1 MALHM
6 LSLNLYHFSLSNLD
20 FDSFYFTPLIVLIC
34 SYILKI
40 NRIVLKTLTIDAFSR
55 FVYYSSFQ
63 SLVFFIFNY
72 SGLNGY
78 FIFLIAF
85 FLTSF
90 LLTISL
96 RVFVYQIFNTRSEFS
111 LDEKERTNIVI
122 FGAGRAGR
130 QLSTLLS
137 NQTDKKIIAFI
148 DDSKNLEDTIV
159 NGVKVFSR
167 NKFSNKINNLI
178 VDQIFIAIPSINEKT
193 LDEIID
199 FLSPFKKIKI
209 LPSLLE
215 LLIEDDFDKR
225 LISVQKNNVLGRPEV
240 TINEKYYNNLYS
252 KKVVLVTG
260 AGGSIG
266 SEICK
271 QLMHF
276 KPKIIILFEQNEFA
290 LYKID
295 QQINELNLKLNV
307 QIHSIIGSVCDKNK
321 VSSIIKSF
329 AVDYILHAAAY
340 KHVPLLENNILEA
353 AKNNILGSKV
363 IVDSAIENGVKDVLL
378 FPLTRL

>member
-1 MALHM
+1 M
-6 LSLNLYHFSLSNLD
+6 
-20 FDSFYFTPLIVLIC
+20 
-34 SYILKI
+34 
-40 NRIVLKTLTIDAFSR
+40 
-55 FVYYSSFQ
+55 
-63 SLVFFIFNY
+63 
-72 SGLNGY
+72 
-78 FIFLIAF
+78 
-85 FLTSF
+85 
-90 LLTISL
+90 
-96 RVFVYQIFNTRSEFS
+96 
-111 LDEKERTNIVI
+111 
-122 FGAGRAGR
+122 
-130 QLSTLLS
+130 
-137 NQTDKKIIAFI
+137 
-148 DDSKNLEDTIV
+148 
-159 NGVKVFSR
+159 
-167 NKFSNKINNLI
+167 
-178 VDQIFIAIPSINEKT
+178 
-193 LDEIID
+193 
-199 FLSPFKKIKI
+199 
-209 LPSLLE
+209 PSLLE

-225 LISVQKNNVLGRPEV
+225 LISVKNNVLGRPEV

-340 KHVPLLENNILEA
+340 KHVPLLENNIL
-353 AKNNILGSKV
+353 KQQK
-363 IVDSAIENGVKDVLL
+363 
-378 FPLTRL
+378 